1 MKSVYCLLFSLL
13 VGTPIFS
20 FAQNLQAEFSMTE
33 FQAPEDGPYLETYLK
48 LKGSS
53 LAQEQTEVGSF
64 SEVLITYHISK
75 GVWVPFRDAYKVRGP
90 INKVGEKP
98 SDFIDQRR
106 IPLKPG
112 EYQLEVTIDDLKDST
127 DFIGRVMQTIKI
139 EKNQS
144 VKLTEASEEDAG
156 SNGLAPKPSYKTLY
170 SISGIQLV
178 DSYEKTTTPNI
189 LTKVGYDL
197 IPYTTDFYPQEKDVL
212 SFYVEVYSANNRELI
227 DGKKFLIDMYIEN
240 AYDGRVPDGL
250 RKFVIRKDAQVTPV
264 LQSFPIDQLPTG
276 NYNLV
281 VEVKDQKN
289 RVMDRRFMFFQRM
302 NDIESTAY
310 TQTSEAD
317 YTKDSEKEFYGSW
330 VTQYQDLDQLR
341 EYLRCLHPISSQE
354 EIAQVNTRMNF
365 RDRNMMQEFLYY
377 FWKLRDPVDPEGAWL
392 AYWSE
397 VEKVNDAYTTNL
409 KKGYDTDRGRVY
421 LQYGAPNTI
430 SPNYFEPNTYPYEIW
445 HYYVL
450 HDHKSAEQSNR
461 KFIFANLQQGTKEF
475 DLIHSDAKNEITN
488 RRWHHDLHS
497 RSSQSINLDV
507 EESGD
512 HFGGRSKDF
521 FENPY

>member
-1 MKSVYCLLFSLL
+1 
-13 VGTPIFS
+13 
-20 FAQNLQAEFSMTE
+20 
-33 FQAPEDGPYLETYLK
+33 
-48 LKGSS
+48 
-53 LAQEQTEVGSF
+53 
-64 SEVLITYHISK
+64 
-75 GVWVPFRDAYKVRGP
+75 
-90 INKVGEKP
+90 
-98 SDFIDQRR
+98 
-106 IPLKPG
+106 
-112 EYQLEVTIDDLKDST
+112 
-127 DFIGRVMQTIKI
+127 
-139 EKNQS
+139 
-144 VKLTEASEEDAG
+144 
-156 SNGLAPKPSYKTLY
+156 
-170 SISGIQLV
+170 
-178 DSYEKTTTPNI
+178 
-189 LTKVGYDL
+189 
-197 IPYTTDFYPQEKDVL
+197 
-212 SFYVEVYSANNRELI
+212 
-227 DGKKFLIDMYIEN
+227 
-240 AYDGRVPDGL
+240 
-250 RKFVIRKDAQVTPV
+250 
-264 LQSFPIDQLPTG
+264 
-276 NYNLV
+276 
-281 VEVKDQKN
+281 
-289 RVMDRRFMFFQRM
+289 MFFQRM
-302 NDIESTAY
+302 NDIEPTEYVQA
-310 TQTSEAD
+310 SEAE

-341 EYLRCLHPISSQE
+341 EYVRCLHPISSQE
-354 EIAQVNTRMNF
+354 EIAEVNTRMNF

-377 FWKLRDPVDPEGAWL
+377 FWKLRDPIDPEGAWL